1 MNLKSIFS
9 FLIVA
14 INFDAIFGR
23 LSCNYV
29 VLPSGYTCNLTINNP
44 FGLNIFVNINGTH
57 VSGYTDSDVLRVVR
71 AAGSN
76 TPNIP
81 SIICS
86 KFMNV
91 EHIELQSITIFNVDD
106 YSFAG
111 CTALTFLTLAG
122 NFVSTIHENAFQRN
136 VNLHTLYLL
145 RNQLTTLPEN
155 VFQHQQKLNTL
166 WLDSNGFDDFPLQIF
181 WPLTGLVNLD
191 IGFNQFR
198 TITPDWFKYLQNLR
212 SLNIQYNLIS
222 DFPKNAFNEL
232 KSLNSFLSSGNSLTT
247 IRADSFGFL
256 PNLVFA
262 DVTFNAINAI
272 DENFINNTDISRIDM
287 RGNFCANKDIFDP
300 SISRDIMRADLRE
313 CFNNFQTTMSGLS
326 KGI

>member
-9 FLIVA
+9 FLIFA

-136 VNLHTLYLL
+136 LNLHTLYLL

-166 WLDSNGFDDFPLQIF
+166 C
-181 WPLTGLVNLD
+181 
-191 IGFNQFR
+191 
-198 TITPDWFKYLQNLR
+198 
-212 SLNIQYNLIS
+212 
-222 DFPKNAFNEL
+222 
-232 KSLNSFLSSGNSLTT
+232 GNSLTT

-326 KGI
+326 EGI